1 MLKTLITITAI
12 ALIVAITIWI
22 VRRCC
27 ARCDQ
32 SGSSPPAYTLLKSSP
47 LILQREMWALKL
59 IAVLCVVFL
68 LLLLTSAYYNGS
80 CHFLIAI
87 QHHCVALLDIQ
98 IMDPVIMIAALIIL
112 AVEVYIRL
120 L

>member
-27 ARCDQ
+27 ARCDARSQ
-32 SGSSPPAYTLLKSSP
+32 RQFPTAYTLLKSSP
-47 LILQREMWALKL
+47 LILEREMWALKL

-68 LLLLTSAYYNGS
+68 LLLLTS
-80 CHFLIAI
+80 
-87 QHHCVALLDIQ
+87 LL
-98 IMDPVIMIAALIIL
+98 
-112 AVEVYIRL
+112 
-120 L
+120 